1 MRLRWT
7 EPAVHDL
14 TQICDYI
21 EQHGRSGSARRVAL
35 SIYESVS
42 GLADFP
48 ERGRIG
54 RKPGTRELVLFACL
68 TWLSIVFGMTWSKS
82 SEFCM
87 ARRTGRDV
95 QLQANCIRG

>member
-21 EQHGRSGSARRVAL
+21 EQHGSPGSARRVAL

-48 ERGRIG
+48 ERGRTG
-54 RKPGTRELVLFACL
+54 RKPGTRELVLVRLPYVA
-68 TWLSIVFGMTWSKS
+68 IY
-82 SEFCM
+82 
-87 ARRTGRDV
+87 RIRHDV
-95 QLQANCIRG
+95 VEILRILHGAQNWG